1 MITVKAEGKKP
12 DFKNII
18 CSLLTALRGCFS
30 IMLEVSMITVK
41 AEGKKPDFKNI
52 ICSLLTALRGCF
64 SIMLEVYAKF
74 SFLSLNL
81 SVSNITEGHEM

>member
-18 CSLLTALRGCFS
+18 CSLLTALRECFS
-30 IMLEVSMITVK
+30 IT
-41 AEGKKPDFKNI
+41 
-52 ICSLLTALRGCF
+52 
-64 SIMLEVYAKF
+64 LEVYAKF

-81 SVSNITEGHEM
+81 SVSKITEEHEM